1 MRHRWSGPCERPA
14 TDRRDPAERLHAVA
28 DEGESAVTPLIEIA
42 IVAGRVIP
50 LVILMIGLIFGV
62 SRIGALPSAILGGA
76 AVVGELGC

>member
-1 MRHRWSGPCERPA
+1 MSDDFEPLKEVEGELERLA
-14 TDRRDPAERLHAVA
+14 THPRAEARRLHAVA

-62 SRIGALPSAILGGA
+62 YYL
-76 AVVGELGC
+76 AVR